1 MRIAVHGVVA
11 DFGASGAG
19 AFVLLLK
26 TLLDEGDSID
36 FYGVPAFSRPKSL
49 EGRPRFTFTPLRIG
63 AMRWLG
69 PKVKRLDN
77 RYVSAGF
84 SQVAI
89 LTYQREAVVSI
100 ERAHAQNPYDFML
113 CVDAINLWPSK
124 LPVLSWP
131 QSPPQTEWEA
141 LRRPGVAALHAEHGS
156 RARPN
161 AVHAFYAFRWAQ
173 ARVTERF
180 SDLMLCGSE
189 WALEGWRRFGVPRE
203 RLTTIAYPVEAAEHD
218 GSPPP
223 GRDPARTTFLWLG
236 RAVPR
241 KRLDLFLHG
250 FERVRRAHPD
260 ARALLVGNL
269 SDPASRKLLEPY
281 RADPSVE
288 LRGAVPRTD
297 VAALLASVDVVVQP
311 SEHENFGFAVA
322 EGLAAGRPVV
332 LGPTNGTLD
341 YVGRAGFVFDAYDA
355 DAVAAAMLRARTAVH
370 ERGAELSE
378 AARAAAR
385 EHFAPARVTERLR
398 QSAREVI
405 AASAR
410 ARGRH
415 A

>member
-26 TLLDEGDSID
+26 TLLDEGHTVH

-49 EGRPRFTFTPLRIG
+49 EGRPRFTFTPLRLE
-63 AMRWLG
+63 AVRWMNALI
-69 PKVKRLDN
+69 KRLDN
-77 RYVSAGF
+77 RYASAGG
-84 SQVAI
+84 SQLGMLA
-89 LTYQREAVVSI
+89 YQREAIRSI
-100 ERAHAQNPYDFML
+100 ERAHAREPYAFIL
-113 CVDAINLWPSK
+113 CLDAINLWPST

-141 LRRPGVAALHAEHGS
+141 LRRPGVAALHAGDGNRT
-156 RARPN
+156 RAN

-173 ARVTERF
+173 ARVTQRF
-180 SDLMLCGSE
+180 SDLVLCGSE

-203 RLTTIAYPVEAAEHD
+203 RLTTIPYPVEAAEHE
-218 GSPPP
+218 GSAPP
-223 GRDPARTTFLWLG
+223 GRDASRITFLWLG

-250 FERVRRAHPD
+250 FERVRDKYPD

-281 RADPSVE
+281 LSDPTVE
-288 LRGAVPRTD
+288 LKGSVPRSE
-297 VAALLASVDVVVQP
+297 VASLLASVDVVVQP

-322 EGLAAGRPVV
+322 EALAAGRPVV
-332 LGPTNGTLD
+332 LGRTNGTLD
-341 YVGRAGFVFDAYDA
+341 YAGSAGFVFDAYEPES
-355 DAVAAAMLRARTAVH
+355 VATAMERARAAVRA
-370 ERGAELSE
+370 RGAELSE

-398 QSAREVI
+398 RVAGDVI
-405 AASAR
+405 AASATP
-410 ARGRH
+410 RGRH